1 MVNQAVAF
9 LKRYEDGTLAVRGM
23 RLSSS
28 LLEGAAKQQPSKHHA
43 RHDEENIAGPHE
55 GNPLAWPLEDRQSID
70 AMWAYRQSNS
80 VGDGSQS
87 VVSPAISLQ
96 QEPQLRTMP
105 ATSIARNA
113 GGLNVLT
120 QDADDL
126 NFVNG
131 NCSFDAVSN
140 NGGLSDASWW
150 TNFFSDYFPA
160 QSGFEYPFLIENLVN
175 LAP

>member
-1 MVNQAVAF
+1 MVDQAVAF
-9 LKRYEDGTLAVRGM
+9 LKRYEDSTLAVRGM
-23 RLSSS
+23 RLLSS
-28 LLEGAAKQQPSKHHA
+28 LLEGVAKQQPSKHHA
-43 RHDEENIAGPHE
+43 RHDEENKAGPHE
-55 GNPLAWPLEDRQSID
+55 GNPYAWPLEDRQSID

-80 VGDGSQS
+80 AGDGSQS
-87 VVSPAISLQ
+87 VVSPPISLQ

-131 NCSFDAVSN
+131 NCSFDVSATMVVYQTRR
-140 NGGLSDASWW
+140 GGQISSQTISLRRVASRIP
-150 TNFFSDYFPA
+150 S
-160 QSGFEYPFLIENLVN
+160 SSKI
-175 LAP
+175 